1 MVEDKV
7 PVEKRKGAIK
17 KLLASL
23 PALEENATS
32 DPDFKDSDVKNVIDC
47 INKIKAKLSVEDVPS
62 SKEIM
67 ATNGEIESIKHLLCY
82 LYSESMINV

>member
-23 PALEENATS
+23 HDIEQAAKSES
-32 DPDFKDSDVKNVIDC
+32 DFKESDLTHVLDC
-47 INKIKAKLSVEDVPS
+47 ISKIKAKLSVEDVPG

-67 ATNGEIESIKHLLCY
+67 ATNGEIESIKHFLCY
-82 LYSESMINV
+82 LYSEVLN

>member
-47 INKIKAKLSVEDVPS
+47 INKINLKL
-62 SKEIM
+62 
-67 ATNGEIESIKHLLCY
+67 
-82 LYSESMINV
+82 